1 MKREGHS
8 EAADAWPHVVEK
20 PNVGEPCEGT

>member
-1 MKREGHS
+1 MKREGPS
-8 EAADAWPHVVEK
+8 EGADAWPHVVEK